1 MTDRGEDIL
10 QQRLAKLERI
20 RRRGI
25 DPYPPRYCKTH
36 TTQEAIA
43 LFENDSDNDSLMVSV
58 AGRIIAKRGM
68 GKVTFLHI
76 KDGSGKIQAFLKKDL
91 LGEDK
96 YAFFKDFDTG
106 DFIGID
112 GRLFKTN
119 TGEITVEAR
128 EITILTK
135 SLQPLPEKWHG
146 LTDVEKRY
154 RQRYLDLI
162 SNDDIQAIF
171 RVRSRVITAMRHLL
185 DERDFIEVST
195 PILNPTAGG
204 ASAKPFVTH
213 HNTLDRELFLRIATE
228 LHLKRLIIGGLDRV
242 YEIGPNFRN
251 EGISVKHNPE
261 FTLMECYEAYADYN
275 DVMNNTEGMISAI
288 ATEVMAT
295 TKLEFKNE
303 IIDFK
308 PPWKRIE
315 LRQAIIEY
323 GGIDFEDYPNTED
336 LRNKMQEMHIE
347 VDKRMG
353 RGNLID
359 KLLSTYVE
367 PNLIQ
372 PTFLVDY
379 PLEMSPLAKKKPDDP
394 RFVERFEAFAGGME
408 IANAFTELNDP
419 QDQRERFAEQLKLR
433 QAGDE
438 EVPMPDEE
446 FLTALEYGMPPTGGL
461 GVGID
466 RLVMLLTGQ
475 QSIREVILFPQLKT
489 K

>member
-1 MTDRGEDIL
+1 MTDRGDDIL

-20 RRRGI
+20 RQRGI

-36 TTQEAIA
+36 TAQQAIA
-43 LFENDSDNDSLMVSV
+43 LFESDPENGKLMVSV

-76 KDGSGKIQAFLKKDL
+76 KDGSGKIQAFLKKDI

-96 YAFFKDFDTG
+96 YAYFKDFDTG

-112 GRLFKTN
+112 GRLFRTN
-119 TGEITVEAR
+119 SGEITVEAN
-128 EITILTK
+128 EITMLTK

-162 SNDDIQAIF
+162 SNEDIATIF
-171 RVRSRVITAMRHLL
+171 RIRSQVITAMRRLL
-185 DERDFIEVST
+185 DERGFVEVST
-195 PILNPTAGG
+195 PILNPTVGG
-204 ASAKPFVTH
+204 ATAKPFTTY
-213 HNTLDRELFLRIATE
+213 HNTLDRELVLRIATE

-251 EGISVKHNPE
+251 EGVSIKHNPE

-275 DVMNNTEGMISAI
+275 NVMKNTEDMVSAI
-288 ATEVMAT
+288 ATEVTGT
-295 TKLEFKNE
+295 TKTKFKDD

-308 PPWKRIE
+308 TPWKRVE
-315 LRQAIIEY
+315 LRQAIQDY
-323 GGIDFEDYPNTED
+323 SGIDFEDYPDTNK
-336 LRNKMQEMHIE
+336 LREKMMEMKVD

-359 KLLSTYVE
+359 KLLSSYVE

-379 PLEMSPLAKKKPDDP
+379 PLEMSPLAKKKPDNP

-419 QDQRERFAEQLKLR
+419 IDQRERFADQLKLR

-438 EVPMPDEE
+438 EIPVPDEE

-461 GVGID
+461 GLGID
-466 RLVMLLTGQ
+466 RLVMLFTNQ
-475 QSIREVILFPQLKT
+475 HSIREVILFPQLKT

>member
-20 RRRGI
+20 RQRGI
-25 DPYPPRYCKTH
+25 NPYPPRYCKTH
-36 TTQEAIA
+36 TAQKATA
-43 LFENDSDNDSLMVSV
+43 LFEGDPDNERLMVSV

-91 LGEDK
+91 LGEDE
-96 YAFFKDFDTG
+96 YAFFKDFDIG

-119 TGEITVEAR
+119 TGEITVEAHK
-128 EITILTK
+128 ITMLTK

-171 RVRSRVITAMRHLL
+171 RVRSRVITTMRRLL
-185 DERDFIEVST
+185 DERSFIEVST

-204 ASAKPFVTH
+204 ALAKPFVTH

-242 YEIGPNFRN
+242 YEIGPIFRN
-251 EGISVKHNPE
+251 EGISTKHNPE
-261 FTLMECYEAYADYN
+261 FTSMECYEAYADYN
-275 DVMNNTEGMISAI
+275 DIMANVENMISAI
-288 ATEVMAT
+288 ATEVLDT
-295 TKLEFKNE
+295 TTTEFNGE
-303 IIDFK
+303 VIDFK
-308 PPWKRIE
+308 APWKRIE

-323 GGIDFEDYPNTED
+323 GGIDFEEYADTKE
-336 LRNKMQEMHIE
+336 LGKKMIDMHIE

-372 PTFLVDY
+372 PTFLLDY

-438 EVPMPDEE
+438 EAEMPDEE

-475 QSIREVILFPQLKT
+475 PSIREVILFPQLKT

>member
-1 MTDRGEDIL
+1 MTDRWEDIL

-20 RRRGI
+20 RQRGV
-25 DPYPPRYCKTH
+25 DPYPARYCRTH
-36 TTQEAIA
+36 TAQEAIE
-43 LFENDSDNDSLMVSV
+43 LLQSDSNNASLMVSV

-76 KDGSGKIQAFLKKDL
+76 KDGSGKIQAFLKKDV
-91 LGEDK
+91 LGDDT
-96 YAFFKDFDTG
+96 YVFFKDFDIG
-106 DFIGID
+106 DFIGIN
-112 GRLFKTN
+112 GRLFKTQ
-119 TGEITVEAR
+119 TGEITVEAHV
-128 EITILTK
+128 ISMLTK

-171 RVRSRVITAMRHLL
+171 RVRSRVVTAMRHYL
-185 DERDFIEVST
+185 DKRSFIEVST

-204 ASAKPFVTH
+204 ASAKPFTTH
-213 HNTLDRELFLRIATE
+213 HSALDRQLFLRIATE
-228 LHLKRLIIGGLDRV
+228 LHLKRLIIGGLDKV
-242 YEIGPNFRN
+242 YEIGPIFRN
-251 EGISVKHNPE
+251 EGISTKHNPE
-261 FTLMECYEAYADYN
+261 FTSMESYEAYADYN
-275 DVMNNTEGMISAI
+275 NVMNTTEDMISTI
-288 ATEVMAT
+288 ATEVIGT
-295 TKLEFKNE
+295 TKFTFNDDV
-303 IIDFK
+303 IDFK
-308 PPWKRIE
+308 APWKRTE
-315 LRQAIIEY
+315 LRQAIIVY
-323 GGIDFEDYPNTED
+323 GGIDFEDYPDTES
-336 LRNKMQEMHIE
+336 LRDKMIDMNVE

-367 PNLIQ
+367 PKLIQ

-379 PLEMSPLAKKKPDDP
+379 PLEMSPLAKKKPDNP

-419 QDQRERFAEQLKLR
+419 QDQRERFSEQFKLR

-438 EVPMPDEE
+438 EAEMPDEE

>member
-20 RRRGI
+20 RQRGI

-36 TTQEAIA
+36 TAAQALV
-43 LFENDSDNDSLMVSV
+43 LFESDPDNDKLKVSV

-91 LGEDK
+91 LGEDE
-96 YAFFKDFDTG
+96 YAFFKNFDTG

-119 TGEITVEAR
+119 TGEVTVEAHQ
-128 EITILTK
+128 ITMLTK

-162 SNDDIQAIF
+162 SNDEVQAIF
-171 RVRSRVITAMRHLL
+171 RVRSRVITVMRRLL
-185 DERDFIEVST
+185 DERGFIEVST

-204 ASAKPFVTH
+204 ATAKPFVTH
-213 HNTLDRELFLRIATE
+213 HNALDRELFLRIATE

-275 DVMNNTEGMISAI
+275 DVMKNTEEMVSAI
-288 ATEVMAT
+288 ADEVT
-295 TKLEFKNE
+295 SSTKTKFKDDT
-303 IIDFK
+303 IDFK
-308 PPWKRIE
+308 APWKRIE

-323 GGIDFEDYPNTED
+323 GGIDFEDYPDTEN
-336 LRNKMQEMHIE
+336 LRAKMMDMKVE

-379 PLEMSPLAKKKPDDP
+379 PLEMSPLAKKKPDNP
-394 RFVERFEAFAGGME
+394 RFVERFEAFAGGIE

-419 QDQRERFAEQLKLR
+419 QDQRARFDEQLKLR

-438 EVPMPDEE
+438 EIPLPDEE
-446 FLTALEYGMPPTGGL
+446 FLAALEYGMPPTGGL

-475 QSIREVILFPQLKT
+475 VSIREVILFPQLKT

>member
-20 RRRGI
+20 RQRGI

-36 TTQEAIA
+36 TALQAIN
-43 LFENDSDNDSLMVSV
+43 LFESDPDNDNLIVSA
-58 AGRIIAKRGM
+58 AGRIITKRGM

-76 KDGSGKIQAFLKKDL
+76 KDGSGKIQAFLKRDL

-106 DFIGID
+106 DFIGIN
-112 GRLFKTN
+112 GRLFITN
-119 TGEITVEAR
+119 TGEITIEAH
-128 EITILTK
+128 EITMLTK

-171 RVRSRVITAMRHLL
+171 RVRSRVITAMRRLL
-185 DERDFIEVST
+185 DERGFIEVST

-204 ASAKPFVTH
+204 ASAKPFITH

-242 YEIGPNFRN
+242 YEIGPIFRN
-251 EGISVKHNPE
+251 EGISTKHNPE
-261 FTLMECYEAYADYN
+261 FTSMECYEAYADYN
-275 DVMNNTEGMISAI
+275 DIMNNVENMISAI
-288 ATEVMAT
+288 ATEVLGT
-295 TKLEFKNE
+295 TISEFSGE
-303 IIDFK
+303 AIDFK
-308 PPWKRIE
+308 APWKRIE

-323 GGIDFEDYPNTED
+323 GGIDFEDYPDIED
-336 LRNKMQEMHIE
+336 LRKKMIDMHIE

-372 PTFLVDY
+372 PTFLLDY

-433 QAGDE
+433 QAGDDE
-438 EVPMPDEE
+438 AEMPDEE
-446 FLTALEYGMPPTGGL
+446 FLNALEYGMPPTGGL

-475 QSIREVILFPQLKT
+475 PSIREVILFPQLKT

>member
-1 MTDRGEDIL
+1 MTNRGEDIL
-10 QQRLAKLERI
+10 QQRLTKLERI
-20 RRRGI
+20 RQRGV
-25 DPYPPRYCKTH
+25 DPYPARYSKTH
-36 TTQEAIA
+36 TTLQAIT
-43 LFENDSDNDSLMVSV
+43 LFESDPDNDSLLVSV
-58 AGRIIAKRGM
+58 AGRIIANRGM
-68 GKVTFLHI
+68 GKITFLHI
-76 KDGSGKIQAFLKKDL
+76 KDGSGKIQALLKKNV

-96 YAFFKDFDTG
+96 YDFFKDFDIG

-112 GRLFKTN
+112 GRLFKTQ

-128 EITILTK
+128 EITMLTK
-135 SLQPLPEKWHG
+135 ALQPLPEKWHG
-146 LTDVEKRY
+146 LTAVEKRY

-171 RVRSRVITAMRHLL
+171 KTRSQIVTAMRRLL
-185 DERDFIEVST
+185 DERGFIEVST

-204 ASAKPFVTH
+204 ASAKPFTTH
-213 HNTLDRELFLRIATE
+213 HNTLDRQLYLRIATE

-242 YEIGPNFRN
+242 YEIGPIFRN
-251 EGISVKHNPE
+251 EGISTKHNPE
-261 FTLMECYEAYADYN
+261 FTSMESYEAYADYS
-275 DVMNNTEGMISAI
+275 DVMTGSENMISSI
-288 ATEVMAT
+288 TNEVLGT
-295 TKLEFKNE
+295 TKSEFNGE

-308 PPWKRIE
+308 APWKRIE

-323 GGIDFEDYPNTED
+323 GGIDFEDYPDTES
-336 LRNKMQEMHIE
+336 LCNKMIGMHVE

-353 RGNLID
+353 RGSLID
-359 KLLSTYVE
+359 KLLSTFVE
-367 PNLIQ
+367 PKLIQ
-372 PTFLVDY
+372 PTFLMDY
-379 PLEMSPLAKKKPDDP
+379 PLEMSPLAKKKPGNP
-394 RFVERFEAFAGGME
+394 RFVERFEAFAGGLE

-438 EVPMPDEE
+438 EAEMPDEE

-475 QSIREVILFPQLKT
+475 RSIREVILFPQLKT

>member
-20 RRRGI
+20 RQRGI

-36 TTQEAIA
+36 TAEQAKQ
-43 LFENDSDNDSLMVSV
+43 LFESDPHNDKLMVSV
-58 AGRIIAKRGM
+58 GGRIIAKRGM

-96 YAFFKDFDTG
+96 YAYFKDFDTG

-119 TGEITVEAR
+119 TGETTVEAH
-128 EITILTK
+128 EITMLTK

-171 RVRSRVITAMRHLL
+171 KIRSLVITVMRRLL
-185 DERDFIEVST
+185 DERNFIEVST

-204 ASAKPFVTH
+204 ATAKPFTTH

-275 DVMNNTEGMISAI
+275 DVMNNTEEMVSAI
-288 ATEVMAT
+288 ATEVT
-295 TKLEFKNE
+295 GSIKSQFKDD

-308 PPWKRIE
+308 APWKRIE

-323 GGIDFEDYPNTED
+323 GGIDFEDYPDTED
-336 LRNKMQEMHIE
+336 LRSKVMDMKVE

-372 PTFLVDY
+372 PTFLIDY
-379 PLEMSPLAKKKPDDP
+379 PLEMSPLAKKKPDNP

-438 EVPMPDEE
+438 EVPIPDEE

-466 RLVMLLTGQ
+466 RLVMLLTNQ

>member
-10 QQRLAKLERI
+10 QQRLAKLERV
-20 RRRGI
+20 RQRGI
-25 DPYPPRYCKTH
+25 DPYPPRYRKTH
-36 TTQEAIA
+36 TALQAVE
-43 LFENDSDNDSLMVSV
+43 LFESDPDNDKLMVSV

-76 KDGSGKIQAFLKKDL
+76 KDGSGRIQAFLKKDI

-119 TGEITVEAR
+119 TGEITVEAH
-128 EITILTK
+128 EITMLTK

-162 SNDDIQAIF
+162 SNDDIQQIF
-171 RVRSRVITAMRHLL
+171 RVRSQVITAMRRLL
-185 DERDFIEVST
+185 DERCFIEVST

-213 HNTLDRELFLRIATE
+213 HNTLDRQLFMRIATE

-242 YEIGPNFRN
+242 YEIGPIFRN
-251 EGISVKHNPE
+251 EGISTKHNPE
-261 FTLMECYEAYADYN
+261 FTSMECYEAYADYN
-275 DVMNNTEGMISAI
+275 DVMTNVENMISDI
-288 ATEVMAT
+288 ATGVLGT
-295 TKLEFKNE
+295 TESE
-303 IIDFK
+303 YSGVGIDFK
-308 PPWKRIE
+308 APWKHIE

-323 GGIDFEDYPNTED
+323 GGIDFEDYPDTED
-336 LRNKMQEMHIE
+336 LRAKMHEMHVE

-379 PLEMSPLAKKKPDDP
+379 PLEMSPLAKKKPDNP

-419 QDQRERFAEQLKLR
+419 QDQRERFADQLKLR

-438 EVPMPDEE
+438 EAEMPDEE